1 MLIQAHVNCI
11 FSEETRVQDKK
22 TLHILQRV
30 QNYSARSILRFGK
43 SEHMTPMLYY
53 LHSWLHLDYKLLLYS
68 FYDHAPLYTCEMVT
82 KYKPRRQLRSS
93 GKCMLVVS
101 KNRTKGYDARSFLY
115 ASATLCDN
123 RLTEADSIA
132 VFKGRLKSHIFN
144 SYFS

>member
-1 MLIQAHVNCI
+1 MSIVYSQRKLEYKIRKHYISCREFKTIQLARYYDLVKVSIWHLCFII
-11 FSEETRVQDKK
+11 FIGYVLRV
-22 TLHILQRV
+22 
-30 QNYSARSILRFGK
+30 
-43 SEHMTPMLYY
+43 
-53 LHSWLHLDYKLLLYS
+53 DYKLLLYT
-68 FYDHAPLYTCEMVT
+68 FYDHAPPYTCEMVT